1 MKLRLCKC
9 SQCKY
14 FRNTKGSQAVIKRAK
29 RHNRQQCRIKLNK
42 GLWEVIDNVTEGV
55 YTD

>member
-1 MKLRLCKC
+1 MKLRICKC
-9 SQCKY
+9 PVCKAG
-14 FRNTKGSQAVIKRAK
+14 RRSNWSQATIKRVK